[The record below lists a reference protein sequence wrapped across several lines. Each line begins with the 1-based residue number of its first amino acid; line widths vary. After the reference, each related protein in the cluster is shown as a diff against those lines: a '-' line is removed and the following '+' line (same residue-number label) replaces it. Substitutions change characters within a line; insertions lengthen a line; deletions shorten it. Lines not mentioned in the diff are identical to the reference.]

1 MIRTSIVLAFLA
13 VSGAASGEAPHGEHS
28 PYAGEESRAVKSLSP
43 EDIAELR
50 RGGGWGLAKTA
61 ELNGMPGPV
70 HLLELEDQIPLTPEQ
85 AEAIT
90 GIYERMRAK
99 AIAEGERYIAHER
112 ALEEAFRARTV
123 TEENLRAM
131 LGDIERS
138 RARLRFIHLVAHL
151 GTPELLTDEQ
161 IARYNALRGY
171 RAHHHGTDHEARWHG
186 GEQSRTGNEV

>member
-1 MIRTSIVLAFLA
+1 MIRTSIVLALLT
-13 VSGAASGEAPHGEHS
+13 VSGPASGQAAHGQHS

-61 ELNGMPGPV
+61 ELNGMPGPL
-70 HLLELEDQIPLTPEQ
+70 HLLELKDQIPLTPEQ
-85 AEAIT
+85 VEAIT
-90 GIYERMRAK
+90 TIDERMRAK
-99 AIAEGERYIAHER
+99 AIAEGERFLAGEK
-112 ALEEAFRARTV
+112 ALEKAFRAGTV
-123 TEENLRAM
+123 TEESLREM

-171 RAHHHGTDHEARWHG
+171 RAQHHGTDHKAHR
-186 GEQSRTGNEV
+186 STRR

>member
-1 MIRTSIVLAFLA
+1 MIRTSIVLTLLA
-13 VSGAASGEAPHGEHS
+13 VSGAASGQALHGEHS

-70 HLLELEDQIPLTPEQ
+70 HLLELSNQIPLTSEQ
-85 AEAIT
+85 VEAIT
-90 GIYERMRAK
+90 AIYERMRAK
-99 AIAEGERYIAHER
+99 AIAEGERFLAGEE
-112 ALEEAFRARTV
+112 ALDEAFRARTV
-123 TEENLRAM
+123 TEENLREM

-151 GTPELLTDEQ
+151 EAPALLTDEQ
-161 IARYNALRGY
+161 IASYDHLRGY
-171 RAHHHGTDHEARWHG
+171 RAHHHETEHKGQRSTRP
-186 GEQSRTGNEV
+186 

>member
-1 MIRTSIVLAFLA
+1 MIRTSIVLTLVA
-13 VSGAASGEAPHGEHS
+13 VSGPASGQAAHGQHS

-70 HLLELEDQIPLTPEQ
+70 HLLELKDQIPLTPEQ
-85 AEAIT
+85 VEAIT

-99 AIAEGERYIAHER
+99 AIAEGERYIAHEQ
-112 ALEEAFRARTV
+112 ALEEAFRARAV
-123 TEENLRAM
+123 TEESLREM

-138 RARLRFIHLVAHL
+138 RARLRFIHLAAHR
-151 GTPELLTDEQ
+151 GTPVLLTDGQ
-161 IARYNALRGY
+161 IARYDQLRGY
-171 RAHHHGTDHEARWHG
+171 SAHPHGREHKGHRSTRP
-186 GEQSRTGNEV
+186 

>member
-1 MIRTSIVLAFLA
+1 M
-13 VSGAASGEAPHGEHS
+13 
-28 PYAGEESRAVKSLSP
+28 KSLSP

-70 HLLELEDQIPLTPEQ
+70 HLLELKNEIPLAPEQ

-90 GIYERMRAK
+90 GIYDRMRAK
-99 AIAEGERYIAHER
+99 AIAEGERYIALEQ
-112 ALEEAFRARTV
+112 ALDEAFRTRTV
-123 TEENLRAM
+123 TEENLREM

-138 RARLRFIHLVAHL
+138 RARLRFIHVVAHL

-161 IARYNALRGY
+161 IARYDTLRGY
-171 RAHHHGTDHEARWHG
+171 RAHHHGTDHKAHR
-186 GEQSRTGNEV
+186 STRP